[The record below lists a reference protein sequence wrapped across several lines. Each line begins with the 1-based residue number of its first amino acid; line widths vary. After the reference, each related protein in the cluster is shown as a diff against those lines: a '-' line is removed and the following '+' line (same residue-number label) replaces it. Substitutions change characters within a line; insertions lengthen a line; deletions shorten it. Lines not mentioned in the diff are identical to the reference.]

1 MIFVRPQYF
10 TGLVILLVTLL
21 LSGCASNI
29 KPYRA
34 ELPQNL
40 EVISNIESIE
50 ASLHI
55 YSLDKQ
61 CKTTYLGSV
70 DLDRDSLRLGID
82 TGQPSFLVT
91 GFDSSS
97 FWSAS
102 SGYMDYGITLTPRK
116 SYRYEIGVSYIDN
129 IYNVKVYEINR
140 SSGNKREM
148 EDRELEL
155 CRS

>member
-1 MIFVRPQYF
+1 MTFVRRQYF
-10 TGLVILLVTLL
+10 NGPVILLVMLL
-21 LSGCASNI
+21 FGGCASNI

-34 ELPQNL
+34 ELPHNL
-40 EVISNIESIE
+40 EIISNTESIE

-61 CKTTYLGSV
+61 CKSTYLGSV
-70 DLDRDSLRLGID
+70 DLDRDSLQLGID

-91 GFDSSS
+91 SFDSSS

-102 SGYMDYGITLTPRK
+102 SGYMDYGITLIPRK

-140 SSGNKREM
+140 SNGIKREM
-148 EDRELEL
+148 EDRELAN
-155 CRS
+155 CG